1 MFRMPINYNEK
12 FDSLFALIE
21 DTELDQIYII
31 SHKVRRG
38 ESLWYLAR
46 KNGTTIT
53 AICELN
59 NLDRKKPLRLGKTIK
74 IPVGG
79 DARDISKPKKQVY
92 IVKSGDTLS
101 EIAEK
106 YRTSV
111 KKIKRWNNLKGNI
124 IRVGQKIIIKK

>member
-1 MFRMPINYNEK
+1 M
-12 FDSLFALIE
+12 
-21 DTELDQIYII
+21 
-31 SHKVRRG
+31 
-38 ESLWYLAR
+38 
-46 KNGTTIT
+46 
-53 AICELN
+53 N

-79 DARDISKPKKQVY
+79 AARDISKPKKQVY

-101 EIAEK
+101 EIAEQ

-111 KKIKRWNNLKGNI
+111 KKIKRWNNLQSNI

>member
-1 MFRMPINYNEK
+1 MPVGFNEN
-12 FDSLFALIE
+12 FDSLFALVE
-21 DTELDQIYII
+21 DTKLDQVYII
-31 SHKVRRG
+31 NHKVKRG
-38 ESLWYLAR
+38 ESLWYLAQ

-79 DARDISKPKKQVY
+79 AARDVSKPKKKIY

-101 EIAEK
+101 EIAEE

-111 KKIKRWNNLKGNI
+111 KRIKRWNNLRGNT
-124 IRVGQKIIIKK
+124 IRVGQKLVIKK